1 MKLMHATVVTQ
12 LYGEATARL
21 RGAKQLGMQSPCC
34 MPRGFSAGCCI
45 KGKKQSRLRGRD
57 LSYGLGFG

>member
-1 MKLMHATVVTQ
+1 MKLMHTTVITQ
-12 LYGEATARL
+12 LYGEATTRL
-21 RGAKQLGMQSPCC
+21 GGAKQLRMQSPCR

-45 KGKKQSRLRGRD
+45 KGKKQSRLRGRN